1 MLHARQVGRRHQDA
15 GEGRPP
21 ERRTRGPVYP
31 KEQEEGSSLI
41 LKKEGEVP
49 AFRGELDRAVG
60 ERVENS
66 PLVSMRS
73 LEIRVLDEIV
83 EKEKELVSV
92 RDSAR

>member
-1 MLHARQVGRRHQDA
+1 M
-15 GEGRPP
+15 
-21 ERRTRGPVYP
+21 
-31 KEQEEGSSLI
+31 I